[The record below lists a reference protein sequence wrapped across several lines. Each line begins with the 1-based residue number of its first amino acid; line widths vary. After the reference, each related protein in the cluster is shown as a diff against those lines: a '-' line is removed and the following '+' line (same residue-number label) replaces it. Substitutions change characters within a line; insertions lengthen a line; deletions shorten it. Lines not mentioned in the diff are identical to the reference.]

1 MSGWILFRS
10 GKIFKFAANFFN
22 IIALTL
28 RQSATRE
35 FNIRVH
41 LNLAFLA
48 FFLTN
53 LYESMITTDITVKPS
68 PHIADLKELFVSRGY
83 RMFWPTENPAEMKG
97 HANLNEFRSGFATYN
112 LSHLVDERI
121 KGFDLPI
128 KYGPAISDKFETFK
142 NPGNKVATD
151 VSKRGRGVYSSYVQG
166 HGYEEI
172 VRFLEMA
179 REAGLVEFWRE
190 GQNYMDTYRNM
201 KFQYGKSLRMGLIK
215 GKWAAMGLNERV
227 GQLFEICGAF
237 IALGVILMVV
247 EVISSCRKKGS
258 NYSSK

>member
-1 MSGWILFRS
+1 
-10 GKIFKFAANFFN
+10 
-22 IIALTL
+22 
-28 RQSATRE
+28 
-35 FNIRVH
+35 
-41 LNLAFLA
+41 
-48 FFLTN
+48 
-53 LYESMITTDITVKPS
+53 
-68 PHIADLKELFVSRGY
+68 
-83 RMFWPTENPAEMKG
+83 MFWPTENPAEMKG

-151 VSKRGRGVYSSYVQG
+151 VSKRGRGYVEIEYGRVVSGKFCHILKNKFFDRVYSSYVQG